1 MSKRSL
7 QLSVTGL
14 ALSAIVQA
22 LGMQALGTPLG
33 VGQDMRNIG
42 KGLEPGVGR
51 HGRAALATKPK
62 HVTQVAGINRSRR
75 VRART
80 GGVAVIRSNDSVSGR
95 EGEVLDCR

>member
-1 MSKRSL
+1 MSKPSL

-22 LGMQALGTPLG
+22 LGMQALGTVGTPLG

-51 HGRAALATKPK
+51 HGRVAL
-62 HVTQVAGINRSRR
+62 ID
-75 VRART
+75 VRKSLST
-80 GGVAVIRSNDSVSGR
+80 
-95 EGEVLDCR
+95 